1 MDYMILAPAT
11 FVKRSWF
18 KGNFNGF

>member
-18 KGNFNGF
+18 KGNFNRF